1 MTGDGLLLDTP
12 WYRRAASAGGAF
24 VLDFVGCVVGLPIA
38 GFALGGVLAP
48 VGLGAVAVAA
58 IAYFP
63 AFAFWLGSLRI
74 GPWGDARWAHDGYHV
89 IPLAVWLVT
98 WAVFAATARNLNTRW
113 QVGVAISVIVAVTI
127 GMHLGLATLD
137 IWLVIEVL

>member
-1 MTGDGLLLDTP
+1 MLDTP
-12 WYRRAASAGGAF
+12 WCPPAVSAGGVFA
-24 VLDFVGCVVGLPIA
+24 LAFVGCLVGLPIA
-38 GFALGGVLAP
+38 GFALGGLLAP
-48 VGLGAVAVAA
+48 VGLGAVAAVAY
-58 IAYFP
+58 IP

-74 GPWGDARWAHDGYHV
+74 GPWGDARWVHDGYHV

-127 GMHLGLATLD
+127 GMQLGLAALD